1 MSRIRSIH
9 PGIWTDEEFVG
20 LSSFA
25 RLLFIGIW
33 NECDDKGIFVWSALQ
48 LKMRLLP
55 ADNIDAAELLCE
67 LEQADCIK
75 KYEVAGKNYGAVRNF
90 AKFQRPKKPNNIH
103 PTTPQILNY
112 AGHDGPAIPVD
123 DDEVT
128 DQLPTSGVKS
138 PQMEDEGGRRE
149 LVKES
154 SDSSTKRAEPFKRP
168 DYADPE
174 LWSDFLKN
182 RKAKRLP
189 NTATAF
195 AKMNADMAKWCAETG
210 WPPNEVLRACVA
222 KGWGGIYDPREKN
235 DDRNGNKQ
243 SGSGMGSTE
252 RAARQ
257 ALHELS
263 GGEGRFDEGGAGL
276 QAGDIGAG
284 YRTIDAL
291 PDTMRAIG
299 HVQ

>member
-55 ADNIDAAELLCE
+55 ADNIDAAALLEELAA
-67 LEQADCIK
+67 ADCVK

-90 AKFQRPKKPNNIH
+90 AKFQRPKKPNDIH
-103 PTTPQILNY
+103 PTTPLILTY
-112 AGHDGPAIPVD
+112 AGHDGPRPTSD
-123 DDEVT
+123 EDEVA
-128 DQLPTSGVKS
+128 DQFPTGGVKS
-138 PQMEDEGGRRE
+138 PQMEDEGGKRE

-154 SDSSTKRAEPFKRP
+154 SDSSTKRAEPFPRP
-168 DYADPE
+168 DFVDPV
-174 LWSDFLKN
+174 LWGDFLKN
-182 RKAKRLP
+182 RKAKRTP
-189 NTATAF
+189 NTATAHK
-195 AKMNADMAKWCAETG
+195 KMLADLANWSTQTG
-210 WPPNEVLRACVA
+210 WPPGEVFRACVA
-222 KGWGGIYDPREKN
+222 KGWAGIYDPREKN

-263 GGEGRFDEGGAGL
+263 GGAGRFDEGGAGL
-276 QAGDIGAG
+276 PASDLGTG

-291 PDTMRAIG
+291 PDPLRAIG

>member
-33 NECDDKGIFVWSALQ
+33 NECDDKGVFVWSALQ

-55 ADNIDAAELLCE
+55 ADNIDAGALLDELAT
-67 LEQADCIK
+67 ADCIK

-90 AKFQRPKKPNNIH
+90 AKFQRPKKPNDLH
-103 PTTPQILNY
+103 PATPQILAY
-112 AGHDGPAIPVD
+112 AGHDGPSVPSD

-128 DQLPTSGVKS
+128 DQLPTGGVKS

-154 SDSSTKRAEPFKRP
+154 SDSSTKRAEPFPRP
-168 DYADPE
+168 EFAPQS

-182 RKAKRLP
+182 RKAKRTP
-189 NTATAF
+189 NTATAY
-195 AKMNADMAKWCAETG
+195 AKMMDDLAKWSKETG
-210 WPPNEVLRACVA
+210 WPPGDVFRVCVA
-222 KGWGGIYDPREKN
+222 NGWAGIYDPRDKQN
-235 DDRNGNKQ
+235 GNNGRNQNNSSRNGKPVDGFAAALRHVAN
-243 SGSGMGSTE
+243 GSP
-252 RAARQ
+252 
-257 ALHELS
+257 
-263 GGEGRFDEGGAGL
+263 DEPF
-276 QAGDIGAG
+276 GD
-284 YRTIDAL
+284 YR
-291 PDTMRAIG
+291 
-299 HVQ
+299 